1 MATSKGLLGD
11 TYTVADK
18 AVAVS
23 IERYNELIK
32 KETFYDELTKQCDP
46 HVVLQAKLQFE
57 EDK

>member
-23 IERYNELIK
+23 IERYDELIK
-32 KETFYDELTKQCDP
+32 KEAFYDELTKNHDP
-46 HVVLQAKLQFE
+46 LVVLQAKLQFE